1 LRSIK
6 FAEKSLGPG
15 SPTRTGQLLREFG
28 DIKAMPAGMI
38 ALKAA
43 RGTLCLTLENLAVG
57 GESKSGA
64 TTIISK
70 TAINSKPTTLAQ
82 RFIAKTRDNFMF
94 RGMSFVK
101 YREGGQLAPLAATYP

>member
-1 LRSIK
+1 
-6 FAEKSLGPG
+6 
-15 SPTRTGQLLREFG
+15 
-28 DIKAMPAGMI
+28 MPAGMI

-70 TAINSKPTTLAQ
+70 AAINSNPTTLAQ